1 MQGQSRGILAII
13 GQGYVGLPL
22 SVAAAKVGWTVIG
35 IDKSSK
41 VIEGLRQGRSH
52 IEDVSSATLSELLA
66 RKSYRPTESF
76 EEISSAEIC
85 VVCVPTPLDENGNPN
100 TEILESAIESVA
112 PHLKAGTVL
121 INESTSYPGTLRD
134 LIFKIMEKH
143 RAEGVSEIHFASA
156 PERIDPNN
164 DKWDLKST
172 PRLVSGLD
180 REATDL
186 AKSFYST
193 ICSQVIE
200 VSSPE
205 VAEMAKLLE
214 NTFRQ
219 VNIAL
224 VNQLVPFSRE
234 LGIDIR
240 EVIKAAGTKPYGFME
255 FYPGAGVGGH
265 CIPID
270 PMYLLWKSRQLGI
283 DLPFIENADRVNA
296 NMPAYVSKRLVEI
309 IKDDKSK
316 NVLICGVSYK
326 SGVADLRESPAHQVA
341 LELEKMGYKVLWSDP
356 LVESFQ
362 GFEKYSN
369 QGLCGAII
377 VTAQVGLDRQF
388 IENLKVPVLDCTGV
402 FSLATNAI
410 QL

>member
-1 MQGQSRGILAII
+1 MIRTEKQVVAVI

-22 SVAAAKVGWTVIG
+22 AVASAEAGFNVVGL
-35 IDKSSK
+35 DKSSDLVSRLNSGK
-41 VIEGLRQGRSH
+41 SH
-52 IEDVSSATLSELLA
+52 IEDIADNRLMSL
-66 RKSYRPTESF
+66 
-76 EEISSAEIC
+76 ISSGKYRSSIEFSDITAAMVCII
-85 VVCVPTPLDENGNPN
+85 CVPTPLAKDGKPDLSF
-100 TEILESAIESVA
+100 LEQAVVSIA
-112 PHLKAGTVL
+112 PYLQDNALL

-134 LIFKIMEKH
+134 VIKPLVEKN
-143 RAEGVSEIHFASA
+143 RKGGAESIYFASA
-156 PERIDPNN
+156 PERIDPKNE
-164 DKWDLKST
+164 KWDLKLT

-180 REATDL
+180 RKATDL

-296 NMPAYVSKRLVEI
+296 NMPTYVSKRLVEI

-326 SGVADLRESPAHQVA
+326 SGVADVRESPAHQVA